1 VQTLPE
7 GILATS
13 ICERAIVS
21 DDSTPTPADNNVGEP
36 TLSRT
41 DRYVI
46 LSAAFLG
53 WMCAGLEMS
62 MFLAVR
68 PAARHFLADITTGNL
83 EEQVGKWFSW
93 YLCAF
98 LMGAAAGGLFFG
110 WMGDRVGRAKAMGV
124 SILCFSA
131 VTGLSYFV
139 TSLEQLVFLRFI
151 ACMGIGGMWPNGV
164 ALASEAWPEGSR
176 PLLAGLI
183 GTAANF
189 GLAAM
194 GMIARQFPITPD
206 SWRWVML
213 LGASPFVLGL
223 LVLALVPESPS
234 WLKSRGTAKQHAAP
248 ASLPMSTVFKPPYIH
263 LTIIGICLWLMPWAD
278 KAGQE
283 AGVPGLQGQTQ
294 LMRSSGAILGS
305 LLGGFLANMFGRR
318 STYFAVSLGSLLV
331 GQYIFRYLDPLAES
345 FAMWVFIMGFIGT
358 IFFGWLPLYLP
369 ELFPTEVRATGT
381 GVTFNFGRIL
391 AALGVLGA
399 GGLML
404 LFEGDYAR
412 VGRIT
417 SLIYALGMVVILF
430 APDTS
435 GKRLDE

>member
-1 VQTLPE
+1 
-7 GILATS
+7 
-13 ICERAIVS
+13 VS
-21 DDSTPTPADNNVGEP
+21 DDSTAASADDGVSEPA
-36 TLSRT
+36 LSQT

-53 WMCAGLEMS
+53 WMFAGVAMS
-62 MFLAVR
+62 MYLAAR
-68 PAARHFLADITTGNL
+68 PAAQHFLGDDTAGNM
-83 EEQVGKWFSW
+83 EQQVGKWFSW
-93 YLCAF
+93 YVCAF
-98 LMGAAAGGLFFG
+98 LLGAAAGGLFFG
-110 WMGDRVGRAKAMGV
+110 WMGDRIGRAKAMGF

-139 TSLEQLVFLRFI
+139 ASLEQLVMLRFI

-164 ALASEAWPEGSR
+164 ALASEAWPSGSR

-183 GTAANF
+183 GTAANV

-194 GMIARQFPITPD
+194 GMVDRQFDITPD

-223 LVLALVPESPS
+223 LVLVFVPESPS
-234 WLKSRGTAKQHAAP
+234 WLKSRGRSTDQATTP
-248 ASLPMSTVFKPPYIH
+248 SLPMSTVFKPPYVH
-263 LTIIGICLWLMPWAD
+263 LTIIGICLGTIPLLGGWGSMNWLMPWAD
-278 KAGQE
+278 KVGQDAE
-283 AGVPGLQGQTQ
+283 VSGLQGKTQ
-294 LMRSSGAILGS
+294 FIRSTGAILGS

-318 STYFAVSLGSLLV
+318 STYFVVSLASLLV
-331 GQYIFRYLDPLAES
+331 GQYIYRYLDPLADS
-345 FAMWVFIMGFIGT
+345 FATWVFVMGFIGT

-391 AALGVLGA
+391 SALGVLGA

-404 LFEGDYAR
+404 LFDGDYAR